1 MFEVW
6 AKESSCVRF
15 FAYEGKQKYLR
26 ISFVGGGT
34 YDYFYVDREYKLFLA
49 AESVGKAYRELI
61 KGKFPNRKL
70 SEEEEEKWVKAV
82 VRGFEVRRLEREIE
96 AKEAE
101 LERLKKKLT
110 EMTKFCH

>member
-6 AKESSCVRF
+6 ARESRCVRF

-34 YDYFYVDREYKLFLA
+34 YDYFFVDREYKLFLA

-61 KGKFPNRKL
+61 KGRFPSRKL
-70 SEEEEEKWVKAV
+70 SEEEEEKWLKAV
-82 VRGFEVRRLEREIE
+82 VRGFEVRRLQGEIKR
-96 AKEAE
+96 KEAE
-101 LERLKKKLT
+101 LVALRESLA
-110 EMTKFCH
+110 KFCQ

>member
-6 AKESSCVRF
+6 ARESSCVRF

-34 YDYFYVDREYKLFLA
+34 YDYFLVDREYKLFLA

-61 KGKFPNRKL
+61 KGRFPSRKL
-70 SEEEEEKWVKAV
+70 SQEEEERWLKAV
-82 VRGFEVRRLEREIE
+82 VRGFEARRLQREIKR
-96 AKEAE
+96 KEAE
-101 LERLKKKLT
+101 LVALRERLA
-110 EMTKFCH
+110 KFCR